1 MTADPAGQ
9 ELNIGE
15 RVDYTRAHLP
25 ATQRERYEQ
34 ELREATER
42 ALATGDY
49 GPLGDVV
56 ERWWRAARLEDRGG
70 SSWQQQKRLAE
81 EGRWDELFPALAAT
95 STRSLRSCSAEQA
108 PLSDRTEPRIR

>member
-25 ATQRERYEQ
+25 TTQRERYEQ

-42 ALATGDY
+42 ALNTGDY

-70 SSWQQQKRLAE
+70 SSWQGQKRLAE
-81 EGRWDELFPALAAT
+81 EGRWDELFPGPGRDVDEVVEEL
-95 STRSLRSCSAEQA
+95 LR
-108 PLSDRTEPRIR
+108 

>member
-49 GPLGDVV
+49 RPLGDVA

-70 SSWQQQKRLAE
+70 SSWQGQKRLAE
-81 EGRWDELFPALAAT
+81 EGRWDELFPGPGRDVDEVVEEL
-95 STRSLRSCSAEQA
+95 LR
-108 PLSDRTEPRIR
+108 

>member
-1 MTADPAGQ
+1 VTADRAGQ

-25 ATQRERYEQ
+25 TTQRERYEQ

-56 ERWWRAARLEDRGG
+56 ERWWRAARLEDRGA
-70 SSWQQQKRLAE
+70 SSWQGQKRLAE
-81 EGRWDELFPALAAT
+81 EGRWDELFPGPGRDVDEVVEEL
-95 STRSLRSCSAEQA
+95 LR
-108 PLSDRTEPRIR
+108 

>member
-1 MTADPAGQ
+1 VTAEPTGQ

-49 GPLGDVV
+49 SPLGNVV
-56 ERWWRAARLEDRGG
+56 ERWWRAARLEDYGG
-70 SSWQQQKRLAE
+70 SSWQRQKRLAE
-81 EGRWDELFPALAAT
+81 KGRWDELFPGPGRDVDEVVEEL
-95 STRSLRSCSAEQA
+95 LR
-108 PLSDRTEPRIR
+108 

>member
-34 ELREATER
+34 ELREAT
-42 ALATGDY
+42 
-49 GPLGDVV
+49 
-56 ERWWRAARLEDRGG
+56 
-70 SSWQQQKRLAE
+70 
-81 EGRWDELFPALAAT
+81 
-95 STRSLRSCSAEQA
+95 
-108 PLSDRTEPRIR
+108 